1 MEEKT
6 ANQPA
11 YVNTVTAEDAA
22 GNIEGGPAAVA
33 AAPVAKKRF
42 SVKAILLIAVAC
54 IGVIVLAVVLIAR
67 SRPESIAKR
76 FSIAWYDDEKAAMSL
91 RAFNWEA
98 YITYMYGGD
107 EEALFEYASEEYD
120 VDISSWSEYY
130 KAVDND
136 VKEYYEDEYG
146 EYKTT
151 AEVTKSKDISV
162 KKLIEDNEECIEKLE
177 SCIAF
182 DRDKITAAKL
192 ITTKAKLMGEDK
204 IVRDKFEI
212 YMVKIGGKWGVLNW
226 DFVD

>member
-42 SVKAILLIAVAC
+42 SVKVILLIAVAC

-76 FSIAWYDDEKAAMSL
+76 FSIAWYDDEKTAMSL
-91 RAFNWEA
+91 RAFDWKA
-98 YITYMYGGD
+98 YMIYMHDGD
-107 EEALFEYASEEYD
+107 EEAFFEYAGDKYD

-146 EYKTT
+146 EYRIT
-151 AEVTKSKDISV
+151 AEVTRSKDMSV

-177 SCIAF
+177 SRIAF
-182 DRDKITAAKL
+182 DKDKITDAKL
-192 ITTKAKLMGEDK
+192 VTTKVKLVGEDD
-204 IVRDKFEI
+204 IMRDKLEI
-212 YMVKIGGKWGVLNW
+212 YMVKIDGRWGVLNW
-226 DFVD
+226 AYAD